1 MQEGLYARFNTS
13 KGEILAELYFEDT
26 PLTVANFVGLA
37 EGQIKNDHKEVGAP
51 YYDGLKFHRVIADF
65 MVQGGDPLGTGTGG
79 PGYQFPDE
87 IRAELKHTAPGMLSM
102 ANAGPGTNG
111 SQFFITHIPTPW
123 LDGKHTVFG
132 KVLEGQDIV
141 NQIAQ
146 NDLIESLA
154 IERVGDPAK
163 AFNASEVFAAQMA
176 RMDDVESE
184 SAEAA
189 MEAVDK
195 LTKGFS
201 ETASGLRYK
210 IEVEGDGDKVK
221 SGEDVSVHY
230 KGMLIDGQV
239 FDDSENRGQPIQFK
253 VGEGRII
260 KGWEEGVQLMN
271 RGSAARLV
279 IPPQL
284 AYGSSGAGGVIPPDA
299 WLIFDLKL
307 QN

>member
-37 EGQIKNDHKEVGAP
+37 EGQIKNDHKEVGTP
-51 YYDGLKFHRVIADF
+51 YYDGLKFHRVINDF

-87 IRAELKHTAPGMLSM
+87 IRAELKHISPGMLSM

-141 NQIAQ
+141 NQIIQ

-154 IERVGDPAK
+154 IERVGDSAK
-163 AFNASEVFAAQMA
+163 AFNAGEVFAAQMA
-176 RMDDVESE
+176 RRDDVESE

-210 IEVEGDGDKVK
+210 IEVEGDGEKVK